1 MKPSLS
7 AICKCLNLQALAL
20 GLLGAAS
27 CSGELAS
34 SPGLGDY
41 TLSVTPPTGGTITSA
56 DGSINCPG
64 QCEVSRPPGTLLRLT
79 ATADSGSRFEL
90 WKEGCTGLL
99 LPTCDVLFAT
109 PVAAAARFMSCTDK
123 IQNGTEM
130 DIDCGGTLCGPC
142 AAGGACKSDQDCAAG
157 LTCANNACAIMCD
170 ASSVTVLG
178 NRAPTIT
185 PAAVPA
191 GSSATVL
198 CRYPT
203 FQFLLDTTVVQDF
216 TTNNVN
222 KAHQAIS
229 CHSDGAWYAPNGG
242 KFNTLNC
249 VGFAP
254 CSGCV
259 ASGTGSWTSPDL

>member
-1 MKPSLS
+1 MTTSWSAVHKSL
-7 AICKCLNLQALAL
+7 KLQALAL
-20 GLLGAAS
+20 GLLGVAA

-34 SPGLGDY
+34 SAGPFEY

-79 ATADSGSRFEL
+79 ANSDSGALFDL
-90 WKEGCTGLL
+90 WTEGCTGLT

-109 PVAAAARFMSCTDK
+109 PVAAAARFMSCADK
-123 IQNGTEM
+123 RQNGAET
-130 DIDCGGTLCGPC
+130 DIDCGGPLCGPC
-142 AAGGACKSDQDCAAG
+142 AAGSACKTDQDCAAG
-157 LTCANNACAIMCD
+157 LTCANNACAVICN

-178 NRAPTIT
+178 NRSPTIT

-203 FQFLLDTTVVQDF
+203 YQFLFDKTVVQDF
-216 TTNNVN
+216 TTNNAA
-222 KAHQAIS
+222 KEQQAIS
-229 CHSDGAWYAPNGG
+229 CRSDGAWYTPNGE

-254 CSGCV
+254 CNGCV
-259 ASGTGSWTSPDL
+259 APGTDSGAPADR